1 MTMKV
6 KLIKNNKFTNNPF
19 ILYNTLNP
27 VILQCFCKNIKV
39 TVLSGG
45 NYIF

>member
-1 MTMKV
+1 MKV

-27 VILQCFCKNIKV
+27 LYILQCFCKNIKV

-45 NYIF
+45 NNIF